1 MAEKPKCKYRKAF
14 LRDVDIP
21 LATSNA
27 RVLKPSAGTNQQQQ
41 QANVAQPPKQTKS
54 ILKRTSLVSTTRPA
68 PAHSSKF
75 KQPELHTALNV
86 QKQIEKVQGAK
97 VKAPASIGELTPKS
111 QKFVRNQITRKLNFQ
126 HDDNVFKGL
135 VPVNVN
141 DSVLIPARKRPL
153 RSKFVAKEK
162 RDPEPELAD
171 FLRPIAKCSIEFE
184 PYLPP
189 EPAPRRP
196 NFDNFAHIMD
206 VFGKIDVG
214 A

>member
-27 RVLKPSAGTNQQQQ
+27 RVLKPTSGSNQQQQ
-41 QANVAQPPKQTKS
+41 PKQTKS
-54 ILKRTSLVSTTRPA
+54 ILKRTSLAPSTATAPA
-68 PAHSSKF
+68 PSNKF

-86 QKQIEKVQGAK
+86 QKQIEKVQNVKA
-97 VKAPASIGELTPKS
+97 KAPASIGELTPKS

-126 HDDNVFKGL
+126 QDDNVFKGL

-171 FLRPIAKCSIEFE
+171 FLRPIPKCSIEFE

-189 EPAPRRP
+189 EPVPRRP

>member
-14 LRDVDIP
+14 LRDVDVP
-21 LATSNA
+21 LAMSNV
-27 RVLKPSAGTNQQQQ
+27 RVLKPTTGSNQQQ
-41 QANVAQPPKQTKS
+41 VAVQPPPKQTKS
-54 ILKRTSLVSTTRPA
+54 ILKRTSLATTTGTVSA
-68 PAHSSKF
+68 PSSKY

-86 QKQIEKVQGAK
+86 QKQIEKVQGVKAK
-97 VKAPASIGELTPKS
+97 VPASIGELTPKS

-171 FLRPIAKCSIEFE
+171 FLRPIPKCNIDFD

-196 NFDNFAHIMD
+196 NFDNFGHIMD